1 MNIIN
6 LNHLR
11 NKKAGNTPVTAKA
24 EELKTGHVVRKYAK
38 DSK

>member
-1 MNIIN
+1 MKIIN

-11 NKKAGNTPVTAKA
+11 NKKAGNTPANAKA

-38 DSK
+38 DNK